1 MKPCS
6 THEQPSAPCWLLVG
20 LALGAAGAL
29 FVSKPARADEVIM
42 DPELAGEP
50 SASPPPER
58 PGTAAPAEPSTT
70 KDSSRSTGEARFN
83 LSLHTR
89 WGVDT
94 QWTHAS
100 QDVTEGTTVAVFEA
114 EQRPSESLLLS
125 VGLRARHV
133 FAERKNGD
141 ARYELDVVPTSAFAD
156 VKLDDGLHLRAGYQ
170 TVSMGRF
177 DVFAASNFL
186 AAYDLRSGPVTMPEA
201 SEVGQPALRFDMD
214 RVSGFVLQT
223 WFLPFFQP
231 NIVTVY
237 GSDYAL
243 LAPLDR
249 AIDAQGGSA
258 QQIRSNLETAL
269 GRSGLNVLSSSAVRA
284 LGPEPSLAHP
294 QGAIR
299 ATVHGTAGE
308 MSATVGTALERLPA
322 ITLSRAF
329 LDALA
334 GGPPPSEPLVAY
346 NRFSI
351 ASVDGALDV
360 GPFQFGAEAAFMKNR
375 TLLAASTAAPTTSAN
390 ALPVVPPA
398 IPEQVDML
406 YGGLR
411 AELLE
416 SAGWAAVVEAFITG
430 ALHDPAPAA
439 PGEAERQWMAFE
451 KGRYFRGLA
460 AGVHFAP
467 EESRI
472 RLELGGVVLSGPTW
486 VALPRFEWEALRW
499 FYLELGYVFVAGPA
513 PGFFGTPNVSLGG
526 LYNDVDQVF
535 LGVRWI
541 P

>member
-1 MKPCS
+1 
-6 THEQPSAPCWLLVG
+6 
-20 LALGAAGAL
+20 
-29 FVSKPARADEVIM
+29 
-42 DPELAGEP
+42 
-50 SASPPPER
+50 
-58 PGTAAPAEPSTT
+58 
-70 KDSSRSTGEARFN
+70 
-83 LSLHTR
+83 
-89 WGVDT
+89 
-94 QWTHAS
+94 
-100 QDVTEGTTVAVFEA
+100 
-114 EQRPSESLLLS
+114 
-125 VGLRARHV
+125 
-133 FAERKNGD
+133 
-141 ARYELDVVPTSAFAD
+141 
-156 VKLDDGLHLRAGYQ
+156 
-170 TVSMGRF
+170 
-177 DVFAASNFL
+177 
-186 AAYDLRSGPVTMPEA
+186 MPEA

-214 RVSGFVLQT
+214 RVSGFVLQS

-231 NIVTVY
+231 NIVTAY

-249 AIDAQGGSA
+249 AIDESQGQLGDLARQS
-258 QQIRSNLETAL
+258 RENLENAF
-269 GRSGLNVLSSSAVRA
+269 GRSGLNVVSSSAVRA

-308 MSATVGTALERLPA
+308 MSATIGTALERLPA
-322 ITLSRAF
+322 ITLNRAF

-334 GGPPPSEPLVAY
+334 RGAPLPSEALKVEY

-351 ASVDGALDV
+351 ASLDGALDV

-375 TLLAASTAAPTTSAN
+375 TLLAASTATPAN
-390 ALPVVPPA
+390 DGFPIVAPA

-430 ALHDPAPAA
+430 ALRDPAPPAA
-439 PGEAERQWMAFE
+439 GEAERKWMAFE
-451 KGRYFRGLA
+451 KGRYFRGIA

-472 RLELGGVVLSGPTW
+472 RLELGGLVLSGPTY
-486 VALPRFEWEALRW
+486 VALPRFEWEALRR

-535 LGVRWI
+535 LGVRWV

>member
-1 MKPCS
+1 
-6 THEQPSAPCWLLVG
+6 
-20 LALGAAGAL
+20 
-29 FVSKPARADEVIM
+29 M
-42 DPELAGEP
+42 DPELADRPASPGP
-50 SASPPPER
+50 VASPPPVANAASPER
-58 PGTAAPAEPSTT
+58 LSEKTPPS
-70 KDSSRSTGEARFN
+70 STEARFL

-94 QWTHAS
+94 NWAHES
-100 QDVTEGTTVAVFEA
+100 QDVAEGTTVAVFEA
-114 EQRPSESLLLS
+114 EQRRSESLLLS
-125 VGLRARHV
+125 LGLRARHV
-133 FAERKNGD
+133 FAERQNGE

-156 VKLDDGLHLRAGYQ
+156 ARLDEGLHLRAGYQ

-177 DVFAASNFL
+177 DVFSASNFL

-214 RVSGFVLQT
+214 RVAGFVLQT
-223 WFLPFFQP
+223 WFLPFFQQ
-231 NIVTVY
+231 NIVTAY

-249 AIDAQGGSA
+249 AIDESGNAGA
-258 QQIRSNLETAL
+258 AAFRRALEDSV
-269 GRSGLNVLSSSAVRA
+269 GRSGLNVASSAALRA

-308 MSATVGTALERLPA
+308 MSVTVGTALERLPA
-322 ITLSRAF
+322 ITFSRSF
-329 LDALA
+329 SEALA
-334 GGPPPSEPLVAY
+334 RLGASGASLPTETIRVAY

-351 ASVDGALDV
+351 ASLDGALDV
-360 GPFQFGAEAAFMKNR
+360 GPFQLGAEAAFMKNR
-375 TLLAASTAAPTTSAN
+375 TLLAASTATPTPAVPN
-390 ALPVVPPA
+390 GPVTLPPA
-398 IPEQVDML
+398 VPEQVDMV

-416 SAGWAAVVEAFITG
+416 SAGWAAVIEAFITG
-430 ALHDPAPAA
+430 TLSEPSPPAA
-439 PGEAERQWMAFE
+439 GEAPRQWMAFE
-451 KGRYFRGLA
+451 NGRYFRGIA

-472 RLELGGVVLSGPTW
+472 RVELGGVVLSGPTY
-486 VALPRFEWEALRW
+486 VALPRFEWEMLER
-499 FYLELGYVFVAGPA
+499 FYVELGAVFVEGTT

-526 LYNDVDQVF
+526 LYDDVDQVF
-535 LGVRWI
+535 LGLRWI